1 MWGVPPSRSLNP
13 LQNALLPSIPLAPQ
27 RIKENH
33 IQSEGVVEPHILITD
48 GQIESEQKKIKLMVW
63 DGPSQIARSS
73 EKRTKKLK
81 RTKKSLE
88 NITWPK

>member
-1 MWGVPPSRSLNP
+1 MWGGFPLIPSLNP

-48 GQIESEQKKIKLMVW
+48 GQIKSDKKKNLNLCHETE
-63 DGPSQIARSS
+63 A
-73 EKRTKKLK
+73 
-81 RTKKSLE
+81 KS
-88 NITWPK
+88 N

>member
-1 MWGVPPSRSLNP
+1 MPSLNP

-48 GQIESEQKKIKLMVW
+48 GQIKSDKKK
-63 DGPSQIARSS
+63 
-73 EKRTKKLK
+73 
-81 RTKKSLE
+81 
-88 NITWPK
+88 N